1 MTVYLD
7 YAATTPLRKEVFEC
21 YVSYLQQLGNPSSVH
36 SSGQQVRRA
45 LEEAR
50 ESLARSVD
58 CNRNEVIFT
67 SGGTESD
74 NLAIKGLYWQRKAE
88 DEKRNII
95 ISAGTEHHAVID
107 PIEWLE
113 KHDGAEILW
122 LPIDSEGVLDLEFLS
137 TFLAEQGERVALITL
152 MWANNETGVI
162 TDIPRITAMA
172 KQYGIPVH
180 SDAIAAFGH
189 MPLSFKDSG
198 LAAMS
203 ISAHKIGGPVGAGAL
218 LVSRATKLVSLV
230 HGGGQERGMR
240 SGTMNA
246 PVAKAFALAAEIAVA
261 ELESEMQRLEELR
274 DYLVSQVQAITKV
287 AKHTGSRVKR
297 LPNNAHFIFE
307 GCSGDSLLFL
317 LDQQGICVSTGSA
330 CQAGVN
336 GPSHVLVAMGR
347 SSRDANGCLRMTL
360 GQETTKADIDIF
372 LKALPAALAGALKA
386 GLPSQW
392 RIDK

>member
-1 MTVYLD
+1 MSVYLD
-7 YAATTPLRKEVFEC
+7 YAATTPLRKEVFDC
-21 YVSYLQQLGNPSSVH
+21 YVEHLQTLGNPSSVH
-36 SSGQQVRRA
+36 SSGQLVRRA

-50 ESLARSVD
+50 ESLAQSVD
-58 CNRNEVIFT
+58 CNRSEVIFT

-74 NLAIKGLYWQRKAE
+74 NLAIKGIFWQRVAE
-88 DEKRNII
+88 DAKRTVI
-95 ISAGTEHHAVID
+95 ISAATEHHASID
-107 PIEWLE
+107 PMEWLE

-122 LPIDSEGVLDLEFLS
+122 LPVDDQGAVDLVFL
-137 TFLAEQGERVALITL
+137 EQYLNSNHSKVALINL

-162 TDIPRITAMA
+162 TDIEKVVTLA
-172 KQYGIPVH
+172 KPFEIPVH

-189 MPLSFKDSG
+189 IPISFSASG

-218 LVSRATKLVSLV
+218 IVSRSTKLVSII

-246 PVAKAFALAAEIAVA
+246 PVAKAFALAAELSIA
-261 ELESEMQRLEELR
+261 ELSEEYSRLETLRNKLVQGVKEITPLARLTAELSPR
-274 DYLVSQVQAITKV
+274 MP
-287 AKHTGSRVKR
+287 H
-297 LPNNAHFIFE
+297 NAHFTFD

-317 LDQQGICVSTGSA
+317 LDQQGVCVSVGSA

-347 SSRDANGCLRMTL
+347 TQSQANGCIRMTL
-360 GQETTKADIDIF
+360 GKQSNEADVDAF
-372 LKALPAALAGALKA
+372 LKALPKALDGALRA
-386 GLPSQW
+386 GMTG
-392 RIDK
+392 

>member
-36 SSGQQVRRA
+36 SSGQKVRRA

-88 DEKRNII
+88 DDKRNII

-137 TFLAEQGERVALITL
+137 TFLAEQGERVALISL

-240 SGTMNA
+240 SGTLNA

-330 CQAGVN
+330 CQAGVS

-372 LKALPAALAGALKA
+372 LKALPAALDGALKA
-386 GLPSQW
+386 GLPS
-392 RIDK
+392 

>member
-7 YAATTPLRKEVFEC
+7 YAATTPLRKEVFDC
-21 YVSYLQQLGNPSSVH
+21 YVSFLHHLGNPSSVH
-36 SSGQQVRRA
+36 SSGQKVRRA

-50 ESLARSVD
+50 ESLAKSVD
-58 CNRNEVIFT
+58 CDRNEVIFT

-74 NLAIKGLYWQRKAE
+74 NLAIKGLYWQRKEE
-88 DEKRNII
+88 DSKRNII

-122 LPIDSEGVLDLEFLS
+122 LPVDFEGVVDLDFLA
-137 TFLAEQGERVALITL
+137 TFLAEKAETVAVITL

-162 TDIPRITAMA
+162 TDIPRVVAIAN
-172 KQYGIPVH
+172 QYGIPVH

-189 MPLSFKDSG
+189 IPLSFKASG

-246 PVAKAFALAAEIAVA
+246 PVAKAFALAAEIAVS
-261 ELESEMQRLEELR
+261 ELESEMLRLQKLR
-274 DYLVSQVQAITKV
+274 DYLVSGVQSIAPV
-287 AKHTGSRVKR
+287 ANHTGSNVQRMAH
-297 LPNNAHFIFE
+297 NAHFTFE

-317 LDQQGICVSTGSA
+317 LDQQGVCVSTGSA

-347 SSRDANGCLRMTL
+347 SERDANGCLRMTL
-360 GQETTKADIDIF
+360 GQQTTQEDIDHF
-372 LKALPAALAGALKA
+372 LKALPSAVEGALKA
-386 GLPSQW
+386 GLPS
-392 RIDK
+392 

>member
-21 YVSYLQQLGNPSSVH
+21 YVGYLQQLGNPSSVH
-36 SSGQQVRRA
+36 SSGQKVRRA

-50 ESLARSVD
+50 ESLAKSVD
-58 CNRNEVIFT
+58 CNRSEVIFT

-74 NLAIKGLYWQRKAE
+74 NLAIKGLFWQRKAE

-95 ISAGTEHHAVID
+95 ISCGTEHHAVID

-122 LPIDSEGVLDLEFLS
+122 LPVDSEGVIDLDFLT
-137 TFLAEQGERVALITL
+137 TFLAENHSKVAVVSL

-162 TDIPRITAMA
+162 TDIPSVVAIA
-172 KQYGIPVH
+172 KQYEIPVH

-189 MPLSFKDSG
+189 IPLSFKDSG

-261 ELESEMQRLEELR
+261 ELDVEMKRLEALR
-274 DYLVSQVQAITKV
+274 DYLVTEVKQLTAV
-287 AKHTGSRVKR
+287 ARHTGSQVKR
-297 LPNNAHFIFE
+297 MSHSAHFTFE

-317 LDQQGICVSTGSA
+317 LDQQGVCVSTGSA

-347 SSRDANGCLRMTL
+347 SERDANGCLRMTL
-360 GQETTKADIDIF
+360 GQETTKEDIDYF
-372 LKALPAALAGALKA
+372 LEALPSALEGALKA
-386 GLPSQW
+386 GLPS
-392 RIDK
+392 

>member
-7 YAATTPLRKEVFEC
+7 YAATTPLRKEVFDC
-21 YVSYLQQLGNPSSVH
+21 YISYLQQLGNPSSVH
-36 SSGQQVRRA
+36 SSGQKVRRA

-50 ESLARSVD
+50 ESLAKSVD
-58 CNRNEVIFT
+58 CDRNEVIFT

-74 NLAIKGLYWQRKAE
+74 NLAIKGLYWQRKEE
-88 DEKRNII
+88 DSKRNII

-122 LPIDSEGVLDLEFLS
+122 LPVDSEGVVDLDFLA
-137 TFLAEQGERVALITL
+137 TFLAEKAENVAVITL

-162 TDIPRITAMA
+162 TDIPRVVAIAN
-172 KQYGIPVH
+172 QYGIPVH

-189 MPLSFKDSG
+189 LPLSFKASG

-246 PVAKAFALAAEIAVA
+246 PVAKAFALAAEIAVS
-261 ELESEMQRLEELR
+261 ELESEMLRLQKLR
-274 DYLVSQVQAITKV
+274 DYLVSSVQSISPV
-287 AKHTGSRVKR
+287 ANHTGSNVQRMAH
-297 LPNNAHFIFE
+297 NAHFTFE
-307 GCSGDSLLFL
+307 GCSGDSVLFL
-317 LDQQGICVSTGSA
+317 LDQQGVCVSTGSA

-347 SSRDANGCLRMTL
+347 SERDANGCLRMTL
-360 GQETTKADIDIF
+360 GQQTTQEDIDHF
-372 LKALPAALAGALKA
+372 LKALPSAVEGALKA
-386 GLPSQW
+386 GLPS
-392 RIDK
+392 